1 MKKLLFILSAIL
13 VSVITYGANS
23 WKHSNPFA
31 YDLSYELRNNGNTL
45 ALIYSLN
52 ADAVT
57 SNTYNTTHGIKI
69 NLIDEQQNSYTIRH
83 ITSSS
88 STCVQRGRRTVEIP
102 ISEIPAAYK
111 DKPITWEIEVFG
123 NKNRTSPLIIGSAS
137 KNPINAH
144 GIGINTDPTHQ
155 NFGQIFVS
163 EGYPSSVDQKNS
175 LLEFD
180 PQLRYVG
187 RHRKATHIISSSET
201 KVEPNTYFSDALNY
215 EPHRVKTTAD
225 GRVFVTCYHPTADG
239 AVLEYLGNNT
249 FKNVIAF
256 DKEKN
261 QGSDAVN
268 SEHSR
273 RVIGMDVKGEGADLK
288 IVVAWIDANGWTTEY
303 SKPGAKIMVYEYAFG
318 QAEKDGVVMPLPQV
332 IGTNTSSSYVKYIGE
347 ENDWQT
353 ASDKPGGLLY
363 QGFTNGWNS
372 CLRGFVDVA
381 YGKNDDI
388 WMKIDYGSYATHP
401 GRIILFR
408 PNGNSVAK
416 ITEVLGNNTS
426 VSGVYDDYFG
436 GNALIYDD
444 YYYGSSNKG
453 SSSLIAGFSLGKI
466 KGHKIEIA
474 DNATTKPSKMFSGQW
489 EVSNVT
495 EGDDEERKE
504 RIGYW
509 VTAFARDYAGNLY
522 ALTEKSD
529 DYAGSTAND
538 KCFNANILCIA
549 MPYSGQRT
557 TRANSTF
564 TVSDP
569 VPNILATDLRLNVNN
584 ANEYTFSFNTNTKP
598 EEAEIRFYSSY
609 DAMKNSLNAVNA
621 DNYNGTNANK
631 PVCFYRIPSDR
642 LKQGR
647 VEVTL
652 GGVGGTV
659 DANGEITNSRIPAG
673 ELYWSV
679 YVKTR
684 KSNAFGAIYKQST
697 TGEDAH
703 YRLHATVNNYPETD
717 QFGHLYAVN
726 YHTGGDTRNGLMV
739 YGFNPNGNSNDEQN
753 QNTILNSY
761 RYKLVKNYLNP
772 SGNKPKFTNQRRLDV
787 APDGKVYIA
796 DCGSSLTFKS
806 DAERPWMFTGGGVFV
821 WNPNTQ
827 TGNEIQISQFTFD
840 KTETS
845 TAVTIYNHSGQ
856 MKLYATNTYGEF
868 ANHTSNHWN
877 NHKYTEANQANTS
890 IYGWNG
896 FKEYNL
902 GTIEN
907 ILLQETA
914 STTQQYSLGMGDGN
928 GNTNIVAMDK
938 GIWMA
943 QHREGDVKYSED
955 NSQALP
961 DNPENYV
968 LSFIPYGNT
977 SSSNNWGGR
986 TWRSCTTTGTGS
998 NAGNKS
1004 ANSQTED
1011 APLQSCPGA
1020 GLAYRKV
1027 NNKEYLYIVQHSGDI
1042 AQFEIRSW
1050 NGTTPSVYHVRTY
1063 PSVGNK
1069 TVIGHGTN
1077 TETTRPT
1084 GTITSM
1090 CFDYAGNLITTAG
1103 QTYFKD
1109 GMSSQD
1115 IVVYTMPYDRV
1126 NAREIQAP
1134 NSCRMIPERIAQ
1146 MGMDKDNLDDIIK
1159 EHQKDHPTGCAID
1172 LYRPLQGGMFNT
1184 ICLPFAL
1191 DFANLPNEHPFKD
1204 AEVRAFTGATLEDV
1218 GGEKVLSLV
1227 FSDITTGEQKV
1238 MCANTPYLLQ
1248 PVADIVGSVRFDY
1261 PVQLTSTNGGSV
1273 GKDYDNDLN
1282 NDITFQGVI
1291 PFTSLEATYSTD
1303 GTNTPL
1309 TLLLVANNRLAALT
1323 SSSNMLGFRAY
1334 FQLEKPLPTG
1344 TQTRISTRRPTPT
1357 NTTIVVD
1364 GKKVN
1369 VDKYLRE
1376 GRVYIRI
1383 DDQVYDLTGARVH

>member
-13 VSVITYGANS
+13 VSTITYGANS

-52 ADAVT
+52 ANAVT
-57 SNTYNTTHGIKI
+57 SNTYNTTHGVKI

-88 STCVQRGRRTVEIP
+88 STCVQRGRRTVEIQ

-123 NKNRTSPLIIGSAS
+123 NKNRTSPLIIGSS
-137 KNPINAH
+137 GKNPINAH

-163 EGYPSSVDQKNS
+163 EAYPSTTDGHNS
-175 LLEFD
+175 LLEFN
-180 PQLRYVG
+180 PQLQYVK
-187 RHRKATHIISSSET
+187 RHVKQTHIVSSTET
-201 KVEPNTYFSDALNY
+201 STTSYFSGALNY
-215 EPHRVKTTAD
+215 EPHRVKTTTD
-225 GRVFVTCYHPTADG
+225 GRVFVTCYHPTAGG

-256 DKEKN
+256 DKTKN

-288 IVVAWIDANGWTTEY
+288 IVVAWIDANGYKY
-303 SKPGAKIMVYEYAFG
+303 SNSKTGAIIELYEYEIG
-318 QAEKDGVVMPLPQV
+318 KAEAASVVMPLPQV
-332 IGTNTSSSYVKYIGE
+332 IGTTTTSVYVKKIGE
-347 ENDWQT
+347 EVDYRSST
-353 ASDKPGGLLY
+353 DLDGLLY
-363 QGFTNGWNS
+363 QGFNGLWNS

-381 YGKNDDI
+381 YGKNNDV
-388 WMKIDYGSYATHP
+388 WMKIDHGARYDLP

-408 PNGNSVAK
+408 DGKNISD
-416 ITEVLGNNTS
+416 VLGANDQDKNS
-426 VSGVYDDYFG
+426 SYDDYFG
-436 GNALIYDD
+436 GNAIIYDD

-453 SSSLIAGFSLGKI
+453 SSSIISGFSFGKI
-466 KGHKIEIA
+466 KGHKINIA
-474 DNATTKPSKMFSGQW
+474 DDATTKPSSMFSGQW
-489 EVSNVT
+489 EVSNT
-495 EGDDEERKE
+495 TDNHAD
-504 RIGYW
+504 RIGFW

-522 ALTEKSD
+522 ALTERRD
-529 DYAGSTAND
+529 NYAGSTAD
-538 KCFNANILCIA
+538 TKSFNANILCIA
-549 MPYSGQRT
+549 MPYSGQRV
-557 TRANSTF
+557 TRANTTF

-569 VPNILATDLRLNVNN
+569 VPNILATDLRYEVNN
-584 ANEYTFSFNTNTKP
+584 ANEYIFSFNTNTQP
-598 EEAEIRFYSSY
+598 EYAELRFYKSY
-609 DAMKNSLNAVNA
+609 ESMKQSLDIVNA
-621 DNYNGTNANK
+621 DDFGGDMNVGHDDENL
-631 PVCFYRIPSDR
+631 VCYYPITEG
-642 LKQGR
+642 LKQGKIS
-647 VEVTL
+647 VTL
-652 GGVGGTV
+652 GGVGGTIENKV
-659 DANGEITNSRIPAG
+659 ITNDRLPAG

-679 YVKTR
+679 YVQTR
-684 KSNAFGAIYKQST
+684 KSKVFAPIYKQGT

-703 YRLHATVNNYPETD
+703 YRLHATANNYPETD
-717 QFGHLYAVN
+717 QFGQLYAVN
-726 YHTGGDTRNGLMV
+726 YYAGGDARNGLMV
-739 YGFNPNGNSNDEQN
+739 YGFNPNGDSDDEQSN
-753 QNTILNSY
+753 ILNSN
-761 RYKLVKNYLNP
+761 RYKLVKNYRNP
-772 SGNKPKFTNQRRLDV
+772 TGEKPKFTNQRRLAV

-796 DCGSSLTFKS
+796 DCGSSLAFNKTA
-806 DAERPWMFTGGGVFV
+806 DRPWLFTGGGVFV

-827 TGNEIQISQFTFD
+827 AGDEIQVSQFLFD

-868 ANHTSNHWN
+868 ANHTSNYWN
-877 NHKYTEANQANTS
+877 NHEYTEANQANTS

-902 GTIEN
+902 GTIDN

-938 GIWMA
+938 GVWMA

-955 NSQALP
+955 NLQALP

-977 SSSNNWGGR
+977 SSSNKWGGR

-1004 ANSQTED
+1004 VNSQTED

-1027 NNKEYLYIVQHSGDI
+1027 NNKEYLYVVQHSGDI

-1077 TETTRPT
+1077 TVTTRPT
-1084 GTITSM
+1084 GTITSI

-1103 QTYFKD
+1103 QTYFKE
-1109 GMSSQD
+1109 GMGSQD
-1115 IVVYTMPYDRV
+1115 IVVYTMPYDRT

-1134 NSCRMIPERIAQ
+1134 NSCRMIPERLAYLDMSAQ
-1146 MGMDKDNLDDIIK
+1146 ELELVINN
-1159 EHQKDHPTGCAID
+1159 HKDHDGCAIE
-1172 LYRPLQGGMFNT
+1172 LFRPLQAGMFNT
-1184 ICLPFAL
+1184 ICLPFEL
-1191 DFANLPNEHPFKD
+1191 DFANLPDEHPFKD
-1204 AEVRAFTGATLEDV
+1204 AEVKAFTGVVLEDV

-1227 FSDITTGEQKV
+1227 FSDITQGSQKI
-1238 MCANTPYLLQ
+1238 MSANVPYLLE
-1248 PVADIVGSVRFDY
+1248 PVEDIVGSVRFDL
-1261 PVQLTSTNGGSV
+1261 PLQLTSIEGTVEGF
-1273 GKDYDNDLN
+1273 DFDDDNHIDFKGVVP
-1282 NDITFQGVI
+1282 IT
-1291 PFTSLEATYSTD
+1291 PLEATYADD
-1303 GTNTPL
+1303 GTPL
-1309 TLLLVANNRLAALT
+1309 TLLLVADNRLAALT
-1323 SSSNMLGFRAY
+1323 SSANILGFRAY
-1334 FQLEKPLPTG
+1334 FQLAKPLPAG
-1344 TQTRISTRRPTPT
+1344 TATRIVGKKPVTT
-1357 NTTIVVD
+1357 NTTIIVD

-1369 VDKYLRE
+1369 VEKFLRE
-1376 GRVYIRI
+1376 GRVYIRVGETLYNI
-1383 DDQVYDLTGARVH
+1383 TGDKVMR